1 MGRKLQCGFAIY
13 QENNIASF
21 QKLQLT
27 RLGDKMDV
35 TTCIVTSLIEPVY
48 TKSISIIVPVYNE
61 RKNIHRLVEKLEV
74 VLVGFVWEVIF
85 VDDDSPDKTSSVVR
99 RIAATKNYVRCIQR
113 IGRRGLSSATIEGVC
128 SSSADYI
135 AIMDGDLQH
144 DESILPTMIKALDSG
159 CDLVVGSRHVVG
171 GGSSDGFS
179 SPFREMLSTVGKRI
193 ACAMT
198 RTNLSDPMSGFF
210 LTRRALFMATAH
222 KLSGQGFKILLDFI
236 MSSKNNLS
244 IIEVP
249 YIFRKREFGESK
261 LDIMVMLQ
269 FAILILDKLFHGY
282 IPIRFIAFALVG
294 VIGVLVNV
302 MVMVSLKD
310 AGFGFVTSQSV
321 GIFVS
326 IVSNFE
332 LNNRFTYRTNKLRG
346 YKYWLGLAAFM
357 LISGLGGV
365 ANVGTSSMLY
375 TNKFTDIFSS
385 LAGSIVGVAWNYAIS
400 STLIW
405 RFK

>member
-1 MGRKLQCGFAIY
+1 
-13 QENNIASF
+13 
-21 QKLQLT
+21 
-27 RLGDKMDV
+27 
-35 TTCIVTSLIEPVY
+35 
-48 TKSISIIVPVYNE
+48 
-61 RKNIHRLVEKLEV
+61 
-74 VLVGFVWEVIF
+74 
-85 VDDDSPDKTSSVVR
+85 
-99 RIAATKNYVRCIQR
+99 
-113 IGRRGLSSATIEGVC
+113 
-128 SSSADYI
+128 
-135 AIMDGDLQH
+135 
-144 DESILPTMIKALDSG
+144 
-159 CDLVVGSRHVVG
+159 
-171 GGSSDGFS
+171 
-179 SPFREMLSTVGKRI
+179 
-193 ACAMT
+193 
-198 RTNLSDPMSGFF
+198 
-210 LTRRALFMATAH
+210 
-222 KLSGQGFKILLDFI
+222 
-236 MSSKNNLS
+236 
-244 IIEVP
+244 
-249 YIFRKREFGESK
+249 
-261 LDIMVMLQ
+261 MVMLQ

-282 IPIRFIAFALVG
+282 IPIRFIAFASVR

-365 ANVGTSSMLY
+365 ANVGISSMLY

-385 LAGSIVGVAWNYAIS
+385 LAGSIVGVVWNYAIS